1 MSDGRLHTNAPPRRW
16 RRRGLLLIRNTTAG
30 FLLGVGLWVLALLF
44 ASAVSLV
51 VPDMGPEAAAGARE
65 AAWTPSGY
73 VFSGTLLAGVLA
85 LVTIAIWWQM
95 DELQRTASMRT
106 ERRW

>member
-16 RRRGLLLIRNTTAG
+16 RRRGLLLIRNTAAG
-30 FLLGVGLWVLALLF
+30 FLLGVVLWILALLF

-51 VPDMGPEAAAGARE
+51 VPDMGPEAAAGAWE

-73 VFSGTLLAGVLA
+73 VFTGTLLAGTCA

-95 DELQRTASMRT
+95 DQLQRTSSTRT
-106 ERRW
+106 RRTW